1 MSTTLRQPQ
10 AYDPGSSAHVRE
22 GVLRYGRSPDEW
34 SWLLHRLTGVGVLL
48 FLVIHIV
55 DTFFVVA
62 YPSLYD
68 HTVGIYGGVVGLPW
82 GGVNGYYRGL
92 RWAFRVGELGLI
104 ASVLF
109 HSLNGVRIVLFDFWP
124 RAMVYR
130 RLLNRAVTVLFLAI
144 MIPVTIWVLL
154 PLLESPKHWR
164 MPEPA
169 AATSPAPL
177 ASVASPL

>member
-1 MSTTLRQPQ
+1 MSSTLRQPQ
-10 AYDPGSSAHVRE
+10 AYDPGSSSRVRE
-22 GVLRYGRSPDEW
+22 GLLRYGKSPDEW

-48 FLVIHIV
+48 FLVIHVV

-68 HTVGIYGGVVGLPW
+68 HTVGIYGGVVSGLPW
-82 GGVNGYYRGL
+82 EGANGYYRSL
-92 RWAFRVGELGLI
+92 RWAFRVGELALI

-124 RAMVYR
+124 KAMVYR
-130 RLLNRAVTVLFLAI
+130 RGLNRLVTILFFAV

-154 PLLESPKHWR
+154 PLLETPKHWR

-169 AATSPAPL
+169 VTAPAPL
-177 ASVASPL
+177 ASLEQSR